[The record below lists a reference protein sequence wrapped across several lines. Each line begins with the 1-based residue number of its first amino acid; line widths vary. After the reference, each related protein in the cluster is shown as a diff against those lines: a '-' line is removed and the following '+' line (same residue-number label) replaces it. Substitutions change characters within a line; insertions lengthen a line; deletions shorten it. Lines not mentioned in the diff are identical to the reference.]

1 VVQIG
6 QGDDFSFVSKLIPDI
21 QSQSGTLNLDF
32 EFLRYPNDANAV
44 TKSTSFTSRTE
55 KVDLRGRGRQFT
67 ANIVSNTTGT
77 AWRLG
82 TMRFDIQPD
91 GRR

>member
-1 VVQIG
+1 M
-6 QGDDFSFVSKLIPDI
+6 DLK
-21 QSQSGTLNLDF
+21 
-32 EFLRYPNDANAV
+32 FLTYPNDSNVV
-44 TKSTSFTSRTE
+44 TKSSSFTSTTD
-55 KVDLRGRGRQFT
+55 KIDLRGRGRQFT

-82 TMRFDIQPD
+82 TIRFDIQPD